1 MMEKVRDLPLWGLF
15 FGFGSFLSMLF
26 FAAQGADSTLFG
38 PSVVVSHG
46 VVVADHPA
54 ATEVGVEML
63 LHGGNAVDAAVAA
76 AFAMGVVQP
85 ESCGIAGDGFLLV
98 WIAKEGRPYAIDFR
112 ARAPSLSVP
121 GMFSMEGPG
130 LPGHWS
136 PPTTLQ
142 EQELLRKYSGAA
154 VAVPLALKGLV
165 LALERFGSMSLT
177 EVLRP
182 AIKLA
187 REGFPVRKILYQH
200 MLDVYPW
207 LLGDPEAA
215 GIFLQEGLPPEP
227 GEMLRLPDLADT
239 YERIAQGGI
248 EVFYQGELAW
258 RIAKA
263 VQAAGGILSVEDL
276 ATMEPRLREPLSVEY
291 QGYTILTVPP
301 PSSACSVL
309 MALKVL
315 EGIPLSEKRKL
326 TAYYRLFARTFQVVL
341 KYRREYLGDPDF
353 VDVPLKWLL
362 SEELTEKMREEVWRE
377 DVGGTSFSSPEGSTT
392 HITVVDPM
400 GNVALLTFS
409 LNSFWG
415 ARLIVPGTG
424 ILLNN
429 SMADFDPEPGG
440 PNAIA
445 PGKAPLSSMSPTL
458 VLKDGYPYLALG
470 SAGAER
476 ILTSVAQ
483 VVEQVLEFGA
493 PLEEA
498 ILSPRCFPGKEVLE
512 LEGGLPAATVA
523 ALKASGCQV
532 RLHPSLDLFFGG
544 VNAVQIRREGK
555 RLVLLGVADPRRD
568 GNAGGF

>member
-1 MMEKVRDLPLWGLF
+1 M
-15 FGFGSFLSMLF
+15 
-26 FAAQGADSTLFG
+26 
-38 PSVVVSHG
+38 
-46 VVVADHPA
+46 
-54 ATEVGVEML
+54 
-63 LHGGNAVDAAVAA
+63 
-76 AFAMGVVQP
+76 
-85 ESCGIAGDGFLLV
+85 
-98 WIAKEGRPYAIDFR
+98 
-112 ARAPSLSVP
+112 
-121 GMFSMEGPG
+121 
-130 LPGHWS
+130 
-136 PPTTLQ
+136 
-142 EQELLRKYSGAA
+142 
-154 VAVPLALKGLV
+154 PLALKGLV

-215 GIFLQEGLPPEP
+215 RIFLQEGLPPEP

-353 VDVPLKWLL
+353 VDVPLKWVL
-362 SEELTEKMREEVWRE
+362 SEELTEKMREEVWGE
-377 DVGGTSFSSPEGSTT
+377 DAGGTSFSSPEGSTT